1 MPGPGYGLAHAP
13 TGRSPMMTN
22 DLSQGLLTVLGVLA
36 GLATLLFL
44 VAALD
49 PKNVGREKR

>member
-1 MPGPGYGLAHAP
+1 
-13 TGRSPMMTN
+13 MTN

>member
-1 MPGPGYGLAHAP
+1 
-13 TGRSPMMTN
+13 MTN

-36 GLATLLFL
+36 GLAVLLCL

-49 PKNVGREKR
+49 PQNVGREKK